1 MYINFYL
8 FQIPYNITHVCII
21 YDVDKCKQLRSL
33 YVLTCITKHSSSN
46 KTLRIW
52 AIFCLTHT
60 FFLSQLHGFVWKTSI
75 KHGYMYCTF
84 INTIFEYRAMFF
96 VLIPMYIMY
105 EVCIEEIKPRKV

>member
-1 MYINFYL
+1 MYAL
-8 FQIPYNITHVCII
+8 FKMLISVNNCEVYIYWHVLLSIVLQRKPFAFELFSVWHII
-21 YDVDKCKQLRSL
+21 
-33 YVLTCITKHSSSN
+33 
-46 KTLRIW
+46 
-52 AIFCLTHT
+52 